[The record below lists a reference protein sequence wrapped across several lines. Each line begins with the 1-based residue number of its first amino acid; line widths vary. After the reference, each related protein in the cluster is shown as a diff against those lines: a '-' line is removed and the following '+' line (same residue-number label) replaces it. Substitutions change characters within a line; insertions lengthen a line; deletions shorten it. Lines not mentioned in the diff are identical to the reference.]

1 MYSAA
6 LVLHSWLRW
15 IVLVAGLLAFVSA
28 VAGVSRKTPWRRTD
42 DRLGFWFI
50 VTLDIQILLGLVLYF
65 ALSPLTM
72 GALRDFG
79 AAMKDSALRFWAV
92 EHVTGMIIA
101 AALAHIGRARTRRV
115 ESLRRHKLAA
125 VFFGLALAVV
135 LLSIPW
141 PGTSSARPLV
151 RW

>member
-15 IVLVAGLLAFVSA
+15 IVLLAGLLAFVSA
-28 VAGVSRKTPWRRTD
+28 VAGVFRKTPWRRTD
-42 DRLGFWFI
+42 DRMGFWFI
-50 VTLDIQILLGLVLYF
+50 LTLDIQILLGLLLYF
-65 ALSPLTM
+65 ALSPLTT

-92 EHVTGMIIA
+92 EHVTGMVIA